1 MIAGRSFRDVFGI
14 DSVVSARAPGRVN
27 LLGDH
32 TDYNDGFVLPTAI
45 PQQTVVEAAPD
56 GRDGMHEV
64 YSATLDRMAR
74 FDTGALTD
82 FARYVGGCVRVLER
96 RGARIP
102 ALRLRIASD
111 VPVGAGLS
119 SSAAV
124 EVATLRA
131 LDGLLGLGLDPEEV
145 AHLAHRAEVEF
156 AGVSCGIMDQM
167 ACSLGRT
174 DRMLFLDTMTLE
186 RELLPLPADS
196 ELLVMHSGV
205 PRSLAGS
212 DYNRR
217 RAECEAAAAML
228 GVRSLRM
235 VDDLG
240 AVDRLPSPLRERARH
255 VITENRRVLAAR
267 NADATAFGALMT
279 QSHASLRDDYAVSLP
294 AMDALVA
301 ALNQE
306 PGVFG
311 ARLTGAGFGG
321 CCVALVRPGT
331 GAAIGYRVASYFGEV
346 PSVVV
351 PSRW

>member
-1 MIAGRSFRDVFGI
+1 MITGRSFRDVFGI

-45 PQQTVVEAAPD
+45 PQQTVVEAAP
-56 GRDGMHEV
+56 GNGMHEV

-74 FDTGALTD
+74 FDTATD
-82 FARYVGGCVRVLER
+82 RFRPLCRWLRRVLER

-124 EVATLRA
+124 EVATSARA
-131 LDGLLGLGLDPEEV
+131 RRLLGLGLDPEEV

-156 AGVSCGIMDQM
+156 AGRLLRDHGPDGVQPGADGPHAVSRHDDPGTG
-167 ACSLGRT
+167 AAAVAT
-174 DRMLFLDTMTLE
+174 
-186 RELLPLPADS
+186 ADS
-196 ELLVMHSGV
+196 EVLVMHSGV

-235 VDDLG
+235 VDDLI

-267 NADATAFGALMT
+267 NADAAAFRSLMT
-279 QSHASLRDDYAVSLP
+279 QSP
-294 AMDALVA
+294 A
-301 ALNQE
+301 
-306 PGVFG
+306 
-311 ARLTGAGFGG
+311 R
-321 CCVALVRPGT
+321 
-331 GAAIGYRVASYFGEV
+331 
-346 PSVVV
+346 
-351 PSRW
+351 SRTFTRSHFPRWMHWWRRCSR